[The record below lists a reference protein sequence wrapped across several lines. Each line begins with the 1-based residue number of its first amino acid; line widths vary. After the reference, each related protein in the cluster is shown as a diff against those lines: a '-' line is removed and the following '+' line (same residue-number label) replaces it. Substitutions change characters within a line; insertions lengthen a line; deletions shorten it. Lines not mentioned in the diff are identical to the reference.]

1 MIDNLLS
8 HFTHSFQG
16 SVLLVVRP
24 AVHRDIEL
32 FRVFQIHVLVIGAP
46 LADRHAE
53 AYLATQ
59 NGYRIVRIFFEVD
72 GKKGQYCR
80 SRSGCYFCFFQQ
92 KIEWI
97 WLYEQ
102 HPDLFKKAMEY
113 EKDGYTWIQ
122 GEPLSELI
130 RPERVRQIKLDQIK
144 KQEEAK
150 AKSKSKLLVDLFD
163 DEINCANCFI

>member
-1 MIDNLLS
+1 MGKLDSFPLLDNEDVLCKEDILRVLEESGVGVPAYYNLID
-8 HFTHSFQG
+8 
-16 SVLLVVRP
+16 
-24 AVHRDIEL
+24 
-32 FRVFQIHVLVIGAP
+32 
-46 LADRHAE
+46 
-53 AYLATQ
+53 
-59 NGYRIVRIFFEVD
+59 FEVD
-72 GKKGQYCR
+72 GKIGQYCR

-122 GEPLSELI
+122 GEPLEKLI
-130 RPERVRQIKLDQIK
+130 RPERVRQIKLDHIK
-144 KQEEAK
+144 KTEDLK
-150 AKSKSKLLVDLFD
+150 AKSKSKLLIDIFED